1 VPELPEVETVRRSLL
16 PALYDG
22 TITGVEVSRFALRQR
37 PIDRGALEALVGARF
52 TEARR
57 HGKYLMLDTSA
68 GASLLVH
75 LGMSGR
81 LLLVE
86 HAAPVAKHTHVT
98 LTLSSGRALRYVDPR
113 RFGIVRS
120 YATAS
125 LFRTDELG
133 ELGPDPIAG
142 RFDLAALTAGLET
155 DRDLKAVLLDQ
166 KVVAGLGNIYVS
178 EALWE
183 ARLSPKQRGRRLRAP
198 QIRALH
204 AAIGKVLRRAV
215 NNRGTSLSDY
225 VDATGQAGSNQ
236 NALRVY
242 ERAGEACR
250 RCKIHTIRRIVQA
263 GRSTYYCP
271 GCQPR

>member
-16 PALYDG
+16 PGLYDG
-22 TITGVEVSRFALRQR
+22 TITAVEVSRFPLRQR
-37 PIDRGALEALVGARF
+37 PIDRAALEALVGARF

-57 HGKYLMLDTSA
+57 HGKYLMLDTSC

-86 HAAPVAKHTHVT
+86 REAPLAKHTHVV
-98 LTLSSGRALRYVDPR
+98 LSLSTGRALRYVDPR

-120 YATAS
+120 YRTAS
-125 LFRTDELG
+125 LPATDELAA
-133 ELGPDPIAG
+133 LGPDPITG
-142 RFDLAALTAGLET
+142 TFDVATLTAALET
-155 DRDLKAVLLDQ
+155 ERDLKAVLLDQ

-183 ARLSPKQRGRRLRAP
+183 AKLSPRQRGEGVRGP

-215 NNRGTSLSDY
+215 KNHGTSLSDY
-225 VDATGQAGSNQ
+225 VDATGQSGWNQ
-236 NALRVY
+236 DALRVY
-242 ERAGEACR
+242 EKTGAPCR
-250 RCKIHTIRRIVQA
+250 RCRTKICRIVQA

-271 GCQPR
+271 TCQSR